1 MGIYPCKDAK
11 IYGIYWNINNATYP
25 NYTFEKR
32 NNIPITNEEKQSII
46 KAYNDLDIQDKNNLI
61 IKCYTE
67 CISTL
72 ESNNNKPFLYWY
84 PITKDSLEEY
94 LNLTE

>member
-11 IYGIYWNINNATYP
+11 IYGIYWN
-25 NYTFEKR
+25 NYTFEKM
-32 NNIPITNEEKQSII
+32 NKIPITNEEKQSII
-46 KAYNDLDIQDKNNLI
+46 KAYNDLDTQDKNNLI

-72 ESNNNKPFLYWY
+72 ESNNNKPFLHWY
-84 PITKDSLEEY
+84 PITKDLLEEY
-94 LNLTE
+94 FN